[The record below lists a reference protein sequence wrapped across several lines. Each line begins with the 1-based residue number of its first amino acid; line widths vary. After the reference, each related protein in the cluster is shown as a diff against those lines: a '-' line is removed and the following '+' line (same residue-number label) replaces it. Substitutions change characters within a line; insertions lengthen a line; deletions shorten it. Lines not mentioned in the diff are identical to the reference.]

1 MRLLV
6 FERDPAL
13 RAFLQHSFHA
23 EHYTLDPA
31 PDIEVAKFMVEAHEQ
46 NLAILDISPPD
57 PNGLE
62 LLQHLRAKRRHLP
75 IILLIRRTQLDDGVP
90 IFDIGADDFVVKP
103 FVLSELLARVRELLR
118 RGNRFG
124 QTALRVE
131 DLELDNVQHTA
142 TRAGRVIGLTPK
154 EFSLLEYLIRNV
166 DRPVTRAQ
174 ILEHV
179 WNLSIDTATNVV
191 DVYINYVRK
200 KVDAQGGRK
209 LIHTIRG
216 VGYQLQTD
224 GTRNRS
230 GSDNGHLC
238 VDQTRGE
245 PCWS

>member
-31 PDIEVAKFMVEAHEQ
+31 PDVDVAKVMVEAHEQ

-57 PNGLE
+57 PSGLE
-62 LLQHLRAKRRHLP
+62 LLDHVRAKRRQLP

-103 FVLSELLARVRELLR
+103 FVLEELLARVRELLR
-118 RGNRFG
+118 HGNRFDR
-124 QTALRVE
+124 TVLRVE
-131 DLELDNVQHTA
+131 DLELNHVRHTA
-142 TRAGRVIGLTPK
+142 TRAGRVIGLTQK
-154 EFSLLEYLIRNV
+154 EFSLLEYLIRNAG
-166 DRPVTRAQ
+166 RPVTRAQ

-179 WNLSIDTATNVV
+179 WNLPFDTSTNIV
-191 DVYINYVRK
+191 DVYVNYVRK
-200 KVDAQGGRK
+200 KVDAQGGHK

-224 GTRNRS
+224 GARNGN
-230 GSDNGHLC
+230 GSDSGQLC
-238 VDQTRGE
+238 ADPTSGE
-245 PCWS
+245 PRCS

>member
-13 RAFLQHSFHA
+13 RAFLQHSFRA

-31 PDIEVAKFMVEAHEQ
+31 PDVEAAKFMVEAHEQ
-46 NLAILDISPPD
+46 NLAILDVGPPA
-57 PNGLE
+57 PSGLE
-62 LLQHLRAKRRHLP
+62 LLEHVRAKRPQLP

-103 FVLSELLARVRELLR
+103 FVLAELLARVRELLR
-118 RGNRFG
+118 RGSRFG
-124 QTALRVE
+124 ETVLRVE
-131 DLELDNVQHTA
+131 DLELNHVQHTA
-142 TRAGRVIGLTPK
+142 TRAGRVIGLTQK

-166 DRPVTRAQ
+166 GRPVTRLQ

-179 WNLSIDTATNVV
+179 WNLSFDTSTNIV

-200 KVDAQGGRK
+200 KVDAQGGHK

-224 GTRNRS
+224 GTRNGNDS
-230 GSDNGHLC
+230 GHPC
-238 VDQTRGE
+238 ADQARGE
-245 PCWS
+245 PRCS